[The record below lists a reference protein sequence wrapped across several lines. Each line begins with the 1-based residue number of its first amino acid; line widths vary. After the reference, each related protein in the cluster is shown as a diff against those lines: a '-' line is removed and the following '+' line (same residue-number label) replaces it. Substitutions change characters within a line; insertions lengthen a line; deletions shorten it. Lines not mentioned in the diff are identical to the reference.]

1 VKRIFQFILSHPAG
15 KHERDTQYKSVIISL
30 QHQGHTVESHTF
42 INNVEI
48 YKINIIIQFT
58 GPPTS
63 GGGNGKSQ

>member
-1 VKRIFQFILSHPAG
+1 MPENNLPVHPVG
-15 KHERDTQYKSVIISL
+15 KHERDAQYKSLSIRLKYQS
-30 QHQGHTVESHTF
+30 HTAESHTF